1 MESSVTRRAFLGAA
15 TAAAAGTGASA
26 AASAAEPSAAAPVK
40 IVGVACSH
48 RKGKTTLAALKIA
61 LAAAEE
67 FDRTIATEAIE
78 LAGLDIRGPIPP
90 EQGGNPKDDFD
101 KLVPLLG
108 AKEVG
113 GIIVATPVYYGSMSS
128 LCKAFLERCMVFRT
142 GYLWTNKAAG
152 VIAVGGNRNG
162 GQELTIQTVQAALF
176 CHEMLLVGDG
186 RPTLHRGATLWNSA
200 NDDITKDDVGVKT
213 AKSLGRRVAEV
224 ARRVARGT

>member
-1 MESSVTRRAFLGAA
+1 MTSRVTRRAFLGAA

-26 AASAAEPSAAAPVK
+26 AATSAPEGAGALK

-48 RKGKTTLAALKIA
+48 RKGKTTMAALQIA
-61 LAAAEE
+61 LAAAKAA
-67 FDRTIATEAIE
+67 DPGIAVEAIE
-78 LAGLDIRGPIPP
+78 LAGLDIRGYIPP

-101 KLVPLLG
+101 KLVPVLG

-128 LCKAFLERCMVFRT
+128 LCKAFLERCAAFRT
-142 GYLWTNKAAG
+142 GYLWANKAAG
-152 VIAVGGNRNG
+152 VIAVAGNRNG

-186 RPTLHRGATLWNSA
+186 RPTLHRGATLWNSG
-200 NDDITKDDVGVKT
+200 NDDITKDEIGVQT
-213 AKSLGRRVAEV
+213 AKSLGRRIAEV
-224 ARRVARGT
+224 ARRVAQNT